1 MITLRQV
8 HSGDRVALVAPA
20 SSFPAEE
27 VAAGVAELARLGL
40 EAVYDASLFEHD
52 RFVAGSPQVRAK
64 AIQQAWADPSV
75 AALFAMRGGYGS
87 AQLLPLL
94 DPALLRSSRKALIG
108 YSDITAILSF
118 YQLNGL
124 TAIHGPMID
133 RRLSRGPSA
142 YDEASFRRVVMS
154 SEPAGE
160 FRPATLDVLHPGRA
174 AGTLSGGT
182 ITQLVSSLGTPWAF
196 TAPEGCALFLEDI
209 GERPYRIH
217 RMLNHLA
224 QAGVIS
230 RACAIVFGEFPS
242 CDEPGGDPSIRDVL
256 RDFTANFPGPV
267 LFGFP
272 SGHTAGATWTLPFGV
287 RAEVVGDSSPAVV
300 ITEAA
305 VS

>member
-40 EAVYDASLFEHD
+40 EAVYDATLFEKD
-52 RFVAGSPQVRAK
+52 RFVAGSPQLRAK

-124 TAIHGPMID
+124 TAIHGPMVD
-133 RRLSRGPSA
+133 RRLSRGPIA
-142 YDEASFRRVVMS
+142 YDEASLRRVVMS

-160 FRPATLDVLHPGRA
+160 FRPAALEVLHPGRA

-230 RACAIVFGEFPS
+230 RAGALVFGEFPG

-256 RDFTANFPGPV
+256 RDFTADFPGPV

-287 RAEVVGDSSPAVV
+287 RAEIVGDSSPAVV